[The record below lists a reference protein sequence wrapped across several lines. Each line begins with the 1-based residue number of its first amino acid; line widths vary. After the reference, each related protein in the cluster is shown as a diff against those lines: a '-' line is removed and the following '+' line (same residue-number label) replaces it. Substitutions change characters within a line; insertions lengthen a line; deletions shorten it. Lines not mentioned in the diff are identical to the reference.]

1 MDEVEDSEIAI
12 EDLIIIIIIIIR
24 TEDLINRDNLD
35 LEEGEEEDLDLEEAD
50 IKNIKI
56 NIILRMIRKLTNKL
70 FIVN

>member
-1 MDEVEDSEIAI
+1 MDEVEDSEVTI

-56 NIILRMIRKLTNKL
+56 NIIPRMIRKLTNKL